1 MFLLI
6 IRPAQA
12 TEENNGVLWKGV
24 TKDGKSGFF
33 NPGNSITYLGSSLPS
48 VKQKTPS
55 PFQRNGTKTLLY
67 YALVVPFVGVV
78 LYITNFRLKCI
89 SDSRSSSMRKG
100 RLSVDMISGPQGDL
114 KHTGH
119 VGPDGQF
126 FGDLTFLGSKC
137 WVPRQVVSPYKP
149 EGGGG
154 REDTLPTPTA
164 STSNSIAASSSS
176 RTSSSAHG
184 HHHHPSQSSTPSK
197 SLSESAE
204 IPVSDKT
211 PLLLTAAQ
219 MNTDGNDHEYHEIS
233 DEENDLIRDRNH
245 HRHVHHR
252 LEGGV
257 SNPALSSKS
266 QSPLESPRF
275 DVRIGNWYHTML

>member
-1 MFLLI
+1 
-6 IRPAQA
+6 
-12 TEENNGVLWKGV
+12 
-24 TKDGKSGFF
+24 
-33 NPGNSITYLGSSLPS
+33 
-48 VKQKTPS
+48 
-55 PFQRNGTKTLLY
+55 
-67 YALVVPFVGVV
+67 
-78 LYITNFRLKCI
+78 
-89 SDSRSSSMRKG
+89 MRKG

-149 EGGGG
+149 EGGVSPASISAA
-154 REDTLPTPTA
+154 ETPTA
-164 STSNSIAASSSS
+164 STSNSIATTSSSS

-184 HHHHPSQSSTPSK
+184 HHHHPHHNHHHQSQSSTPSK
-197 SLSESAE
+197 SLSESVE

-233 DEENDLIRDRNH
+233 DEENELVRDRNH
-245 HRHVHHR
+245 HHHMHHR
-252 LEGGV
+252 LDGGV

-275 DVRIGNWYHTML
+275 DVNVMLITLFNSPLVNLQNL